1 MPPTYSNSIWIN
13 SPLKTVE
20 WVGVVQNVG
29 RKEVEKNKC
38 GHGDQRWISWN
49 NKQGEKIIWLEL
61 AEYWVMT
68 MGTFFLCSVDLTVLI
83 VGNTSHFL
91 KEMPSVCFFIFRF
104 LPSVLLPNSVEEK
117 NVGCVMWQ
125 KHNDS
130 YNPWCFFFCQPWD
143 VSKITTAQC
152 LDTQVC
158 MKLSPTLVITMVFMA
173 IQSE

>member
-1 MPPTYSNSIWIN
+1 MSPTYCNSNWIN
-13 SPLKTVE
+13 SPLKRVE
-20 WVGVVQNVG
+20 WVGVIQNVG

-38 GHGDQRWISWN
+38 GHGNQLKQQTRGEN
-49 NKQGEKIIWLEL
+49 NLTRTCRVL
-61 AEYWVMT
+61 AELWPWEH
-68 MGTFFLCSVDLTVLI
+68 FFLCCVDLTVLI

-91 KEMPSVCFFIFRF
+91 KKMPSIFFEIFRF
-104 LPSVLLPNSVEEK
+104 LPSVLFPNSVEEK
-117 NVGCVMWQ
+117 KVGCVIWQ

-152 LDTQVC
+152 LDTQVY
-158 MKLSPTLVITMVFMA
+158 MKFSPTLVITMVFMA